1 MQVKFSFDVPQYY
14 IVKFSKVI
22 REKLDVIML
31 QLDVLYCI
39 QSGIREMPNGNLV
52 VENGDIKRMYF
63 FEQNRYYSAS
73 FPFLIKKGD
82 SEEEG
87 YSFYCNDIEIS
98 SSLLANMQE
107 IISQLRERGLSS
119 IEYFDLI
126 AAIEDVSLDECGKF
140 NKVKADALWN
150 IISYLLTVEDSYVRY
165 DYDEAHVE
173 ANHPLNHLD
182 INYSTYGTYKIG
194 LPDSKKEF
202 GIENKHYISPSW
214 FRELCNS
221 NPIKR
226 IENV

>member
-52 VENGDIKRMYF
+52 IENGDIKRMYF

-98 SSLLANMQE
+98 SSLLGMRTN
-107 IISQLRERGLSS
+107 SWTRL
-119 IEYFDLI
+119 
-126 AAIEDVSLDECGKF
+126 EDASCILQKH
-140 NKVKADALWN
+140 K
-150 IISYLLTVEDSYVRY
+150 
-165 DYDEAHVE
+165 
-173 ANHPLNHLD
+173 
-182 INYSTYGTYKIG
+182 
-194 LPDSKKEF
+194 LPKPW
-202 GIENKHYISPSW
+202 KHSMI
-214 FRELCNS
+214 
-221 NPIKR
+221 
-226 IENV
+226 

>member
-14 IVKFSKVI
+14 MGRFSKAI
-22 REKLDVIML
+22 REKLDVVML

-39 QSGIREMPNGNLV
+39 QSGIQESEGGNLV
-52 VENGDIKRMYF
+52 IEIGDIKRLYF

-73 FPFLIKKGD
+73 FPFFIKKGD
-82 SEEEG
+82 SEEDG

-107 IISQLRERGLSS
+107 VVSQLKERGLSS
-119 IEYFDLI
+119 IEYIDLI

-140 NKVKADALWN
+140 NKVKSDALWN

-173 ANHPLNHLD
+173 VNHPLNHLD

-202 GIENKHYISPSW
+202 GIENKHYVSPSW

-221 NPIKR
+221 NPVKR
-226 IENV
+226 IECI